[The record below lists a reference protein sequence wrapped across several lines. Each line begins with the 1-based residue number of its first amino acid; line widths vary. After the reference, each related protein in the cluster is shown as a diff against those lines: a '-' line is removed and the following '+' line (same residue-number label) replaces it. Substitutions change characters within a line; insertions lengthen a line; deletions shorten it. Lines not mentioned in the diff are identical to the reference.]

1 MFVVFVVAVVFWV
14 CFVCFDYFFLVS
26 ISLLSSCVLVQLY
39 KVNTGMTSKLS
50 SLTIALAIQWLIS
63 LTLEVCDQDQ
73 GHQV

>member
-50 SLTIALAIQWLIS
+50 SLTIALAI
-63 LTLEVCDQDQ
+63 
-73 GHQV
+73 